1 MVCVRFLLYFFLL
14 LGIAFSGCISPFD
27 SGIPNS
33 TDTVVRVV
41 DGDTFVISS
50 GEKVRLI
57 GIDTPEVDEPYY
69 SEATYA
75 LSELVMGKQVLL
87 EGDTSNRDKYGR
99 LLRYVWV
106 DGVLVNEQLVRDGF
120 AEAKAYEPDVKY
132 QHRFENAEEYAK
144 QNRLGIWGIKT
155 NLIGEVVDY
164 LDAGRYVGET
174 KIVEGFVVSTSKVE
188 DKGIIFLNF
197 HDPYEGYF
205 SVVIWSDDWDKFP
218 DSPDSMYYGK
228 KVRVTGLIQEYSGS
242 PEIIVN
248 EPSQIEI
255 VE

>member
-1 MVCVRFLLYFFLL
+1 MKSPGFLLCILLL
-14 LGIAFSGCISPFD
+14 LGVALSGCVTYPD

-57 GIDTPEVDEPYY
+57 GIDTPETDELYY
-69 SEATYA
+69 DDATAY
-75 LSELVMGKQVLL
+75 LSDWVLGKEVLL

-106 DGVLVNEQLVRDGF
+106 DGVLVNEQLVREGF

-132 QHRFENAEEYAK
+132 QHRFEDAEEYAK
-144 QNRLGIWGIKT
+144 ENRLGIWGIET
-155 NLIGEVVDY
+155 NLTGEVVDY

-174 KIVEGFVVSTSKVE
+174 KTVEGFVVSTSKVE
-188 DKGIIFLNF
+188 GKGIIFLNF

-218 DSPDSMYYGK
+218 ASPNSMYYGK